1 LTLSPE
7 WRSRAFLEDHFRRHG
22 ADVGARTLE
31 RYVQLARETVRAGVR
46 FTFRQT
52 SRHRVGYYHLRRR
65 RLVILT
71 DDEET
76 ILSLS
81 RQSTNYVLTL
91 PDSTYG
97 R

>member
-1 LTLSPE
+1 MTLPPE
-7 WRSRAFLEDHFRRHG
+7 WTARRFLEDHFRRHG
-22 ADVGARTLE
+22 AEVGARTLDQ
-31 RYVQLARETVRAGVR
+31 YVQLAHDTIRNGIR

-52 SRHRVGYYHLRRR
+52 SRHRVAYFHPRSRRF
-65 RLVILT
+65 VILT

-81 RQSTNYVLTL
+81 RKSVNHIRNL